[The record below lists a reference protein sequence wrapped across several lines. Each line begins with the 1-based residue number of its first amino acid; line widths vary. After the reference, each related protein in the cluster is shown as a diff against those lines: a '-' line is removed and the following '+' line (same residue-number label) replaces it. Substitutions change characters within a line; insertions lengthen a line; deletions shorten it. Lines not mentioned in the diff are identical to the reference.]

1 MVRGIAKKVFFGP
14 EIKLLYF
21 MSNLNSNK
29 KKSYY
34 GIPIYISW
42 CISLKK
48 LNIKFFATLFLEDSS
63 SCQLQKCA

>member
-1 MVRGIAKKVFFGP
+1 MVRGIAKKVFLGP

-29 KKSYY
+29 KIKNKNSYY
-34 GIPIYISW
+34 GKPLYISW

-48 LNIKFFATLFLEDSS
+48 LNIKFFAN
-63 SCQLQKCA
+63 